1 MPTAAKLIAALAFA
15 ALGYALAEL
24 YKDLAPLGTRF
35 GFFSEISAL
44 LGLAAGWLVMG
55 KLAGRGYWR
64 AWGAGVRTAAVMLVW
79 GLIGFALFEMVRR
92 GADGRYGASLMKTLT
107 GGAALLVDYARAAV
121 ELNFLATMAI
131 GGAVAGIITEW
142 AKRNWG

>member
-15 ALGYALAEL
+15 ALGYILAEL
-24 YKDLAPLGTRF
+24 YKPLAPAGLRF

-64 AWGAGVRTAAVMLVW
+64 AWGGGVRTAAVMVVW
-79 GLIGFALFEMVRR
+79 AIIGFALFEMVRR
-92 GADGRYGASLMKTLT
+92 GADGRYGPSLAKTLT
-107 GGAALLVDYARAAV
+107 AGATLMVDFARTAM

>member
-15 ALGYALAEL
+15 ALGYVLAEL

>member
-15 ALGYALAEL
+15 ALGYSLAEI
-24 YKDLAPLGTRF
+24 YKGLAPVGVRF
-35 GFFSEISAL
+35 GYFSEISAL
-44 LGLAAGWLVMG
+44 IGLAAGWMIMG

-64 AWGAGVRTAAVMLVW
+64 AWGAGVRTALLLVVW
-79 GLIGFALFEMVRR
+79 ALIGFALFEMIRR

-107 GGAALLVDYARAAV
+107 AGATLLVDYARAAV